1 MYAPDTHTHLTPR
14 MQHMYNRADPKVEAV
29 VRGTAP
35 NVTFHVEVNDGGLF
49 SLYFV
54 SCEPGTPVSLRARV
68 AAYNLVG
75 PTGRRDYLSVG
86 EGQLDTVYW
95 VRGGEEG
102 AAAGTQAMTGGGGG
116 EGGGWS
122 SWIMVEGSRRGRR
135 RDVGLCITQAHAVV
149 VVYVLLLLLSMLTCP
164 TPSLLPHLAIW
175 S

>member
-95 VRGGEEG
+95 VRGGG
-102 AAAGTQAMTGGGGG
+102 RGGSCRDTGHDRGGLG
-116 EGGGWS
+116 
-122 SWIMVEGSRRGRR
+122 VEQLDYG
-135 RDVGLCITQAHAVV
+135 
-149 VVYVLLLLLSMLTCP
+149 
-164 TPSLLPHLAIW
+164 
-175 S
+175 